1 MVSLHYFASIREVV
15 GCSSEELTLPG
26 SVTDVQGLID
36 FLVARDPE
44 KFEILAV
51 DSRALIAVN
60 QTVVDRSQGLQGDEE
75 VAFFPPMTGG

>member
-1 MVSLHYFASIREVV
+1 MVSLHYFASIREAV
-15 GCSSEELTLPG
+15 GRSSEELMLPE

-44 KFEILAV
+44 KLEVLAA
-51 DSRALIAVN
+51 DSRVLVAVN
-60 QTVVDRSQGLQGDEE
+60 QTVADRSTNLRGDEE